1 MAPRTTIDIVED
13 FNKEIKSIRRLQRAS
28 FKIREEFKRRVKSI
42 HRELKAKSKEIRS
55 IQKLIKPRAPK
66 SSRVTSTKLMEK
78 NEANDERKSKVPF
91 KTTKGHDQL
100 KSSRISM
107 EGVKLIPNASH
118 EGFLPEKEQ
127 PPSSSTKPTLHSS
140 TSPENYEHGNQ
151 PEEKS
156 SNLLRKME
164 LYFLRSRLDS
174 IMKRKSTPKI
184 EITELLAFIG
194 TIQDINAAHPPPP
207 EFLYKILSDLAEASD
222 ISEHTYFT
230 NNTFSK
236 IVAQIINKTL

>member
-100 KSSRISM
+100 KSSSISM
-107 EGVKLIPNASH
+107 EGVNLIPNASH

-184 EITELLAFIG
+184 EIMELLAFIG
-194 TIQDINAAHPPPP
+194 TIQDINADHPLPL
-207 EFLYKILSDLAEASD
+207 EFLHKILFDLGEASD

>member
-1 MAPRTTIDIVED
+1 M
-13 FNKEIKSIRRLQRAS
+13 
-28 FKIREEFKRRVKSI
+28 
-42 HRELKAKSKEIRS
+42 SKEIRS

-78 NEANDERKSKVPF
+78 NEANDERKSKVLF

-100 KSSRISM
+100 KSSRIPM
-107 EGVKLIPNASH
+107 EGENFVPNASH

-151 PEEKS
+151 LEEES
-156 SNLLRKME
+156 SNLLRKTE

-184 EITELLAFIG
+184 EIMELLAFIG
-194 TIQDINAAHPPPP
+194 TIQDINAAHPLPP
-207 EFLYKILSDLAEASD
+207 EFLHKILSELGEASD

>member
-1 MAPRTTIDIVED
+1 M
-13 FNKEIKSIRRLQRAS
+13 
-28 FKIREEFKRRVKSI
+28 
-42 HRELKAKSKEIRS
+42 SKEIRS

-78 NEANDERKSKVPF
+78 NEANDERKSKVLF

-100 KSSRISM
+100 KSSRIPM
-107 EGVKLIPNASH
+107 EGENFVPNASH

-151 PEEKS
+151 LEEES
-156 SNLLRKME
+156 SNLLRKTE

-184 EITELLAFIG
+184 EIMELLAFIG
-194 TIQDINAAHPPPP
+194 TIQDINAAHPLPP
-207 EFLYKILSDLAEASD
+207 EFLHKILSDLGEASD

-230 NNTFSK
+230 NNNFPK
-236 IVAQIINKTL
+236 IIAQNINKTL